1 MMINPSADPSG
12 LTISVL
18 GEVRAAR
25 DGAPLDLG
33 GPRQRSVL
41 ALLVIARG
49 DAVPADRLVHDLWE
63 NPPPTANGALHA
75 FVSHLRRRLEP
86 GRTARSRGTVIVS
99 VGPGYALRVPED
111 AVDAWRFEREV
122 RRAAKHSDPA
132 VAAEILTGALDLWQG
147 PAFAEYVDQPWARAE
162 ADRLGELREV
172 AREQLLAA
180 RLRAGEHAV
189 LVGEIERLVAEQP
202 LREERW
208 RLLVL
213 ALYRSHRQADALAA
227 LRRARQVL
235 ADELGVD
242 PGPALRELESEV
254 LAQSPALAPPTP
266 PTPSAPSA
274 PSAPPAPPVAVAAE
288 PVRAASPRPLSTA
301 DTGDLVDR
309 DPELDELSAAV
320 DQARAGRGRLV
331 LIEGPAGIGKSRLLT
346 EARQIAARLDLRV
359 LTARGSQLEK

>member
-1 MMINPSADPSG
+1 MTNPPVDRPG

-25 DGAPLDLG
+25 DGEPLDLG

-49 DAVPADRLVHDLWE
+49 DAIPADRLIHDLWGD
-63 NPPPTANGALHA
+63 NPPPTASGALQA

-99 VGPGYALRVPED
+99 VGPGYALRVPDD
-111 AVDAWRFEREV
+111 AVDAWRFEQQV
-122 RRAAKHSDPA
+122 RRAAKQSDPA
-132 VAAEILTGALDLWQG
+132 VAAEILAGALNLWHG
-147 PAFAEYVDQPWARAE
+147 PAFSEYGDQPWARVE
-162 ADRLGELREV
+162 ADRLTELREV
-172 AREQLLAA
+172 AREQLLDA

-189 LVGEIERLVAEQP
+189 LVPEIERLVAEQP

-227 LRRARQVL
+227 LRRARQLL

-242 PGPALRELESEV
+242 PGPALQELEAEV
-254 LAQSPALAPPTP
+254 LAQSPALAPPVVATP
-266 PTPSAPSA
+266 K
-274 PSAPPAPPVAVAAE
+274 PVQS
-288 PVRAASPRPLSTA
+288 PLPRPVSTSDA
-301 DTGDLVDR
+301 DDLVDR
-309 DPELDELSAAV
+309 GPELDELTAAIAE
-320 DQARAGRGRLV
+320 ARTGRGRVV
-331 LIEGPAGIGKSRLLT
+331 LIEGPAGIGKSRLLA
-346 EARQIAARLDLRV
+346 EARRVAAGLDLRV
-359 LTARGSQLEK
+359 VTARGSQLEKEYG